1 MLTTI
6 EVTANVSYLYF
17 SYAKLYIGNEEGNVV
32 LVDALEMKNSL
43 KLRDKITIVVIPPI
57 GAPYT
62 TDTLVE
68 GKQ

>member
-1 MLTTI
+1 M
-6 EVTANVSYLYF
+6 
-17 SYAKLYIGNEEGNVV
+17 V

-68 GKQ
+68 GNQ